1 MVAAHFGVR
10 FGRNWAILVSISVE
24 IGLFWR
30 LFQPE
35 SARIGLNWRESENE
49 KKEKKK
55 KTWHGLAVSGIM
67 HCTLHRCTLGVG
79 AAALEPH
86 LYFLVTN

>member
-10 FGRNWAILVSISVE
+10 FGRNWAISVSISVE

-30 LFQPE
+30 LFQLE

-49 KKEKKK
+49 KKRKKK
-55 KTWHGLAVSGIM
+55 KRRGTDSQSVASCIA
-67 HCTLHRCTLGVG
+67 RCIG
-79 AAALEPH
+79 AHWVWVQQP
-86 LYFLVTN
+86 

>member
-49 KKEKKK
+49 KNEKKEKKRRS
-55 KTWHGLAVSGIM
+55 TDSQSVASHIARCIGAHWVRVQQPWSHT
-67 HCTLHRCTLGVG
+67 CT
-79 AAALEPH
+79 
-86 LYFLVTN
+86 F

>member
-49 KKEKKK
+49 KKEKKDVAR
-55 KTWHGLAVSGIM
+55 TRSQWH
-67 HCTLHRCTLGVG
+67 HTLHAASVHIGCGCSNPG
-79 AAALEPH
+79 ATPVLSS
-86 LYFLVTN
+86 N